1 VGKVFDGIDERL
13 AGWIARQR
21 LFFVGT
27 APDGDGRV
35 NVSPKGPIESLRVVD
50 GSTVAYLDLIGS
62 GIETVAHVRQ
72 NRRICIMLCAFEGPP
87 RVVRLHG
94 QARVHLPGDDR
105 YEELLAGFD
114 VTAVPAAERAM
125 RSIIEVDVERVADSC
140 GYDVPLMRYDGVRP
154 QRTAWVESKLAKSGD
169 GAFDRYVADKNA
181 ESIDGLPG
189 MPV

>member
-13 AGWIARQR
+13 AGWITRQR

-27 APDGDGRV
+27 APEGDGRV

-50 GSTVAYLDLIGS
+50 GTTVAYLDLIGS

-72 NRRICIMLCAFEGPP
+72 NGRICIMLCAFEGPP

-94 QARVHLPGDDR
+94 QARVHLPGGD
-105 YEELLAGFD
+105 YVMELLEGFD
-114 VTAVPAAERAM
+114 LGAVPAAERVT

-154 QRTAWVESKLAKSGD
+154 QRMAWVDSKLAKSGD
-169 GAFDRYVADKNA
+169 GAFVRYVADKNA